1 MSALGGST
9 ATPTA
14 APSDGFWHFS
24 DGAPVTIVA
33 GVMPN
38 DGVMSSSYTDPASP
52 DYVEL
57 YTYSDPDSLLEL
69 HGHIRAAN
77 PDSQVNFFRSD
88 QLDRDHLTTHL
99 VLLGGVDVN
108 VLVPEVV
115 AALGVPV
122 HQNIRDNIHGGF
134 AIDGVEK
141 RFEPTMRGANELT
154 EDIAHFCRGLNPF
167 NSLRTVTICNGMFGR
182 GTYGAVRALTDA
194 RFRDRNT
201 RHIRMRFPEDRTF
214 SILARVRIIR
224 GEVVTPDWTRPDNIL
239 HEWSEADQ

>member
-1 MSALGGST
+1 MSMAQPRGAARTLAERLRELRETSNATQRHVARALDVSVPLISSWENVGDPKVPPAERISAYARLFATSRSFDGDSGKLCFDLTDAEEAVRQALERELLLLRMSALGGST

-122 HQNIRDNIHGGF
+122 HQNIR
-134 AIDGVEK
+134 
-141 RFEPTMRGANELT
+141 
-154 EDIAHFCRGLNPF
+154 
-167 NSLRTVTICNGMFGR
+167 
-182 GTYGAVRALTDA
+182 
-194 RFRDRNT
+194 
-201 RHIRMRFPEDRTF
+201 
-214 SILARVRIIR
+214 
-224 GEVVTPDWTRPDNIL
+224 
-239 HEWSEADQ
+239 